1 MMMMDGEGGYVE
13 QTKRN
18 SMSRII
24 FIFMSSYEFSI
35 EVGHS
40 QIKIIPERI

>member
-1 MMMMDGEGGYVE
+1 MMMDGEGVYVE
-13 QTKRN
+13 QTKGN

-24 FIFMSSYEFSI
+24 FFMSSYESSI
-35 EVGHS
+35 ELGHS